1 MPNQHIWKEKDDEG
15 RKREVRA
22 IKFGG
27 EWRVQAKFSDEL
39 SWTYYDYPQL
49 EDLLTLKDIVE
60 RKYRRRRA
68 SAEDVASVE
77 KLIKE
82 RAAGGAG

>member
-1 MPNQHIWKEKDDEG
+1 MPSQHIWTEKDRDG

-22 IKFGG
+22 TKFGG
-27 EWRVQAKFSDEL
+27 VWRLQSKIIGETD
-39 SWTYYDYPQL
+39 WTYYDVPPF
-49 EDLLTLKDIVE
+49 EDLLVLKQIVE

-77 KLIKE
+77 ELISE
-82 RAAGGAG
+82 RIADE